1 MSTLHTISCRS
12 LMTALLSLLL
22 TGGFDCLAESET
34 EQSAPTAVQASI
46 AKKRPTS
53 PVLQEDPVAGSTE
66 AQWKRDEVMQ
76 RALGRGPAK
85 DRTNEYAMFVGVPL
99 LLVIAIAAILQLRAF

>member
-1 MSTLHTISCRS
+1 MSSLHTIFCRF
-12 LMTALLSLLL
+12 LTTALLSLLL
-22 TGGFDCLAESET
+22 TGEFDCLAESSAD
-34 EQSAPTAVQASI
+34 QPAPTTVEASI
-46 AKKRPTS
+46 AKKRPVS
-53 PVLQEDPVAGSTE
+53 PVLQEDPAAGSTE